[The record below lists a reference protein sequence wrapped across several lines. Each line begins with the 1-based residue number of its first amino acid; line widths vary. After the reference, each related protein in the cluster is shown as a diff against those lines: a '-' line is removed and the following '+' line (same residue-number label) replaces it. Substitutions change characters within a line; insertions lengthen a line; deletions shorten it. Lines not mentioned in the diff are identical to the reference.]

1 MRLMGRRHTEEAS
14 FDLTPMID
22 VVMLLIVF
30 FTLTAQFTR
39 TEQAALDLP
48 AQEGDPGR
56 VEPDTALYVDVD
68 AGGKI
73 SIEGTTI
80 TLLELA
86 QPHWLGADPG
96 AIDVIVRAD
105 RNCPIAKLN
114 EVARTLQ
121 VAGVVRWKLATAP
134 EGK

>member
-1 MRLMGRRHTEEAS
+1 MRLTGRRHLEEAS

-39 TEQAALDLP
+39 TEQAPLDLP

-56 VEPDTALYVDVD
+56 VEPAKALYVDLESS
-68 AGGKI
+68 GRI
-73 SIEGTTI
+73 SIEGTGI

-105 RNCPIAKLN
+105 KASSIAKLN

-121 VAGVVRWKLATAP
+121 VAGVTRWKLATAP